1 MIMKL
6 FRLHNRGLSL
16 TGSSG
21 SSKTR
26 GMLRRTFSM
35 ANSIGALFDGVQ
47 HGWRTSETV
56 KKAIEFEREWY
67 EQTVVRVSVSK

>member
-1 MIMKL
+1 MMMKL

-16 TGSSG
+16 TG